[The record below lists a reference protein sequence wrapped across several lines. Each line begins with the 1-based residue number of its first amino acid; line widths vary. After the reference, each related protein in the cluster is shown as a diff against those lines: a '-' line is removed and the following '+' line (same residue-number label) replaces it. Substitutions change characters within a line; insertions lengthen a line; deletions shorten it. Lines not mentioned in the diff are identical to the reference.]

1 MTNMSYYFYMA
12 EAEGLLPTRAGK
24 INAVINAVKE
34 YPRPEIELSEFEK
47 ILESYGLRY
56 NDLSDREIQY
66 INTSIS

>member
-1 MTNMSYYFYMA
+1 MNIEYYFYMA

-34 YPRPEIELSEFEK
+34 YPRPEIEFSKFEK

-56 NDLSDREIQY
+56 DDLSDREIRY
-66 INTSIS
+66 INASIG

>member
-34 YPRPEIELSEFEK
+34 YPRPEIEFSEFKK
-47 ILESYGLRY
+47 ILKKYGLRY
-56 NDLSDREIQY
+56 DDLSDREE
-66 INTSIS
+66 S